1 MDPGIVTDFLFKFY
15 VISNLFLIASHFA
28 TEEAILKFVPLNSKF
43 DKIGRKRGDHGN
55 LFEVSFDSL
64 LKKKLGNVILD

>member
-43 DKIGRKRGDHGN
+43 DKIGRKKRI
-55 LFEVSFDSL
+55 SWQS
-64 LKKKLGNVILD
+64 I